1 MFSFTTRRL
10 LAALVLALTLAA
22 CGGTSATSTAPKTI
36 TVNLTEFQ
44 FQPTDITANVGQPIK
59 LVLKNNG
66 TVLHDLVSMDAKVEV
81 KAEHGAEH
89 AMPGMADPALHAAV
103 EPGKQSTLEFTATA
117 PGTYTFYCTES
128 GHQEAGMAGKLIVK

>member
-1 MFSFTTRRL
+1 MFRFTTRRL

-36 TVNLTEFQ
+36 TLNLTEFQ

-128 GHQEAGMAGKLIVK
+128 GHQEAGMTGKLIVK